1 MRILPSACVLLV
13 ALAAM
18 SDNAFM
24 AEAKRSSGRSS
35 APSRRGPSGS
45 SRSSGGGRRSAPVSR
60 RRHVY
65 DEEEEEE
72 EEQDFGF
79 PDSEVD
85 DEPEE
90 DMYDDEEEEEVLRPV
105 VKSKRRSTAAT
116 SGRRGGAPSSRKPK
130 PAPQKRTRSTRSRY
144 EEESEEDDYD
154 DYERPSRG
162 GRRPSSSSRGGPPP
176 GRYNQ
181 QTSNR
186 RGGRGPPR
194 GRQGG
199 AVVSY
204 SPQPAGAFTRGLAAL
219 RESIPDPA
227 SVKEAAGKTFGG
239 VRDTTSKL
247 SANIY
252 REVKGLTSSELEQ
265 VMLKATR
272 PDDTPVKSKHVE
284 RLVGVTYQ
292 ISGRYDIY
300 DAVLRKLWKKMTEK
314 DWRVKLKALYILHRF
329 SADGAPEHAPALKAR
344 LRELR
349 RTRDPKRKEKYFNSK
364 QLLAGNSTPE
374 NLKFRAFMARYA
386 HYVLLRAQCFGGVF
400 DEIALEPPTPKAA
413 KGKPKKP
420 ITSTSLRPEHLEAA
434 TMILKAGVACSLKDG
449 EECENTAIPLER
461 AASDLIALTTAV
473 ATALNRALKSDD
485 ADPSIVKKWC
495 EFYSEELLPQTKSM
509 VKKTAAKLDAYGLFL
524 PSRMGA
530 TVSQELLQK
539 GLKGGEGAEKKEED
553 VEEPSE
559 PQEDVDEEPEAE
571 ESGAEEEEELPEEE
585 EEVEEEEPQEEEELD
600 EYDEYDYDEEEYYD
614 DEEA

>member
-13 ALAAM
+13 ALATM
-18 SDNAFM
+18 SDNVFM

-45 SRSSGGGRRSAPVSR
+45 SRSSGGRRSAPVSR
-60 RRHVY
+60 RRQVY

-90 DMYDDEEEEEVLRPV
+90 DMYDEEEEEEVLRPV
-105 VKSKRRSTAAT
+105 KSKRRSSGAS

-130 PAPQKRTRSTRSRY
+130 PAPKRSRPSRSRY
-144 EEESEEDDYD
+144 EEEDDYD
-154 DYERPSRG
+154 DDVDYERPSRG
-162 GRRPSSSSRGGPPP
+162 GRRPSSSRGGPPP
-176 GRYNQ
+176 ERYNQ
-181 QTSNR
+181 QSNR

-199 AVVSY
+199 SVVSY
-204 SPQPAGAFTRGLAAL
+204 TPQAAGAFTRGLTAL

-227 SVKEAAGKTFGG
+227 FVKEAAGKTFGG

-314 DWRVKLKALYILHRF
+314 DWRVKLKSLYILHRF

-349 RTRDPKRKEKYFNSK
+349 RTRDPKKKEKYFNSK

-420 ITSTSLRPEHLEAA
+420 ITSTSLRAEHLEAA

-449 EECENTAIPLER
+449 EECENTAIPVER
-461 AASDLIALTTAV
+461 VASDLIALTTAV

-485 ADPSIVKKWC
+485 ADPAIVKKWC

-530 TVSQELLQK
+530 TVSQELLKK
-539 GLKGGEGAEKKEED
+539 GLKGEGAEKKEED
-553 VEEPSE
+553 VEEQSE
-559 PQEDVDEEPEAE
+559 PQDVVDDEPAEAE
-571 ESGAEEEEELPEEE
+571 ESAAEEEEELQEEE